1 MTKYTKQQAISI
13 IIDCAAKYEENLNG
27 YQLLFILKDKH
38 KHISSLE
45 VSFYPYNFLHLTGI
59 KLIDGTT
66 ATDFYKRCLNHKLSP
81 EDFSFASDGTTQLK
95 LEILPQLMLKNISAK
110 MVGDFN
116 GCNPKLYTEKLTGG
130 VKACL
135 GFVKTHRAEYVPNTV
150 LNTDIRTVTKISQQV
165 IATYR
170 RKNSASPYQ
179 ELVYKAKKIDWDT
192 IIFPKEYDY
201 LTKPGKDGA

>member
-66 ATDFYKRCLNHKLSP
+66 ANLKFFHNLCLKIY
-81 EDFSFASDGTTQLK
+81 QLK
-95 LEILPQLMLKNISAK
+95 WLEILTDAIQNYIQKN
-110 MVGDFN
+110 
-116 GCNPKLYTEKLTGG
+116 
-130 VKACL
+130 
-135 GFVKTHRAEYVPNTV
+135 
-150 LNTDIRTVTKISQQV
+150 
-165 IATYR
+165 
-170 RKNSASPYQ
+170 
-179 ELVYKAKKIDWDT
+179 
-192 IIFPKEYDY
+192 
-201 LTKPGKDGA
+201 